1 METQIMRVTKVGDL
15 ETYTSNKAEVGTI
28 EKRNVVLQGVGGK
41 YEDSYAVALFGLS
54 ARQPLAV
61 GDIVAA
67 KLSYLTHDYQNQT
80 YQDVIAREV
89 VKLAKA

>member
-1 METQIMRVTKVGDL
+1 METQILRVTKLGGL

-28 EKRNVVLQGVGGK
+28 EKRNVVMQGVGGK
-41 YEDSYAVALFGLS
+41 YEDSYAVALFGLA

-67 KLSYLTHDYQNQT
+67 KLNFLTHEYQNQI
-80 YQDVIAREV
+80 YQDISAREV

>member
-1 METQIMRVTKVGDL
+1 MRVTKLGNL
-15 ETYTSNKAEVGTI
+15 ETYTSNKAEVGTV
-28 EKRNVVLQGVGGK
+28 EKRNVVLQSIGGK
-41 YEDSYAVALFGLS
+41 YEDAFVVALFGLA

-89 VKLAKA
+89 VKLSKA

>member
-15 ETYTSNKAEVGTI
+15 ETYTSNKAEIGTV
-28 EKRNVVLQGVGGK
+28 EKRNVVMQGVGGK
-41 YEDSYAVALFGLS
+41 YEDSYVVALFGLS

-67 KLSYLTHDYQNQT
+67 KLCFLTHEYQNQI
-80 YQDVIAREV
+80 YQDISAREI

>member
-1 METQIMRVTKVGDL
+1 METQIMRVTKLGNL
-15 ETYTSNKAEVGTI
+15 ETYTSNKAEVGTV
-28 EKRNVVLQGVGGK
+28 EKRNVVLQSIGGK
-41 YEDSYAVALFGLS
+41 YEDAFVVALFGLA

-89 VKLAKA
+89 VKLSKA